1 MRFSIIPIPAL
12 ITIIAVFYSIDKPF
26 LFFAPAWLLPITN
39 TVFITVVFLI
49 VAYVAMNNYSTTG
62 RIQILFL
69 GCGVLAFGIGEFVG
83 SLFRNIP
90 GTGINLYITI
100 RNTSSLIGAIFH
112 FMAAW
117 IFLVGIS
124 LEVGSKRRKLW
135 LVLSYVGLTIFVA
148 LFTKVSLGGIIPPFF
163 VQGVGPTAL
172 RQGVLGS
179 AAILF
184 AFSFLIFAS
193 SYLKNREV
201 FLYWYSLALALT
213 SIGLTA
219 FLLQG
224 AVGSLV
230 GWAGRFSQ
238 YLAGMYFLIAIMA
251 AFRSAHT
258 RNISIDR
265 ALAVS
270 LIPAEEKIRALV
282 EDSPDI
288 IDRFDRE
295 LKHVYVNRAGLHLY
309 GKPVEA
315 IIGKTIEE
323 TGVPEPYCR
332 LWRERISRVFEIRQ
346 PDEVEVT
353 FPSAKGLR
361 YYHARFVPEF
371 AQDRTVEFVLVSSR
385 DITERKR
392 AEEALADRTVQLERM
407 NRELA
412 ALNAELDEFTNV
424 ASHDLQEPLRTLTAF
439 SDLLRKDLG
448 QSLPERAAQDL
459 GFITDA
465 TKRMQTLIRDLLAL
479 SRAGRVAKRREKV
492 SLREC
497 AGQALEALAMRVKE
511 TGAKISRDE
520 MPDVW
525 GDSTLLTELYQNLI
539 GNALKFSGDQPPII
553 QLTFEERDGDHIF
566 GVKDNG
572 IGIEP
577 KYAQQIFQPFRRLH
591 GRAKYEGTG
600 IGLAICRKVVERHGG
615 KIWVESEPG
624 KGAHFRFTIP
634 HSRRKR

>member
-1 MRFSIIPIPAL
+1 
-12 ITIIAVFYSIDKPF
+12 
-26 LFFAPAWLLPITN
+26 
-39 TVFITVVFLI
+39 
-49 VAYVAMNNYSTTG
+49 
-62 RIQILFL
+62 
-69 GCGVLAFGIGEFVG
+69 
-83 SLFRNIP
+83 
-90 GTGINLYITI
+90 
-100 RNTSSLIGAIFH
+100 
-112 FMAAW
+112 
-117 IFLVGIS
+117 
-124 LEVGSKRRKLW
+124 
-135 LVLSYVGLTIFVA
+135 
-148 LFTKVSLGGIIPPFF
+148 
-163 VQGVGPTAL
+163 
-172 RQGVLGS
+172 
-179 AAILF
+179 
-184 AFSFLIFAS
+184 
-193 SYLKNREV
+193 
-201 FLYWYSLALALT
+201 
-213 SIGLTA
+213 
-219 FLLQG
+219 
-224 AVGSLV
+224 
-230 GWAGRFSQ
+230 
-238 YLAGMYFLIAIMA
+238 
-251 AFRSAHT
+251 
-258 RNISIDR
+258 
-265 ALAVS
+265 
-270 LIPAEEKIRALV
+270 
-282 EDSPDI
+282 
-288 IDRFDRE
+288 
-295 LKHVYVNRAGLHLY
+295 
-309 GKPVEA
+309 
-315 IIGKTIEE
+315 
-323 TGVPEPYCR
+323 
-332 LWRERISRVFEIRQ
+332 
-346 PDEVEVT
+346 
-353 FPSAKGLR
+353 
-361 YYHARFVPEF
+361 
-371 AQDRTVEFVLVSSR
+371 
-385 DITERKR
+385 
-392 AEEALADRTVQLERM
+392 
-407 NRELA
+407 
-412 ALNAELDEFTNV
+412 V

-553 QLTFEERDGDHIF
+553 QLTFEESDGDLVF